1 MQLAAGCGDGPA
13 APSDDPKDH
22 HGKEREEKEKTMQH
36 KRSRLSTKILAFVLI
51 LALVFPASAF
61 ASVADVA
68 KDTRAP
74 GKSLANTYPA
84 YTDIEWQISLAEN
97 AQAMVTVPTNMTEE
111 ELGTALSGDLTLSLD
126 RDSTRGYLNPEKFP
140 YPYQGGALDTWM
152 TQWTKDKQPQNLFRV
167 TEMGISVDEAGKV
180 SLKLWIDINC
190 YFGNRSGNV
199 DYSAPHSNG
208 GAYLDLCGYYTLN
221 VTAGDEA
228 VGSIHTKIVPYDSFR
243 TVYELY
249 DDIDAL
255 AAMDTDLYV
264 SKESMGQTT
273 TDGYDMPYLI
283 VADSKESVD
292 KWLAYTDLVESD
304 PDLVLTKLANGDFD
318 DLRVPM
324 FASNVHSN
332 ENAAVN
338 GILEF
343 AHLLLENETIN
354 VNTLEGFTD
363 AGKELLAQEMAKQNV
378 AVPEQIKD
386 FASYIGFIRGE
397 NGYKANGSLYSGQ
410 LDLEEYY
417 NVKNNEVNVKE
428 LLGDV
433 FMVIVPEQNIEG
445 YEHMTRTT
453 GQGYDPNRD
462 EANQTLFEDANA
474 MALVNKFNPMV
485 FTEIHGRVEAMLIEP
500 CTPPHEPNYEYDLID
515 KQFIQ
520 LGEAVGMG
528 AIANNPEHNS
538 FEMPYRDYLRVD
550 NDSPSGV
557 AWTEPWDD
565 MTTAYGSQFPV
576 LIGTAGI
583 TWELPVYSDVASELV
598 VPYGLMTQAMYI
610 QANKITMLEN
620 QAKLFSRGVNNTNSN
635 ELVAPWYVDQ
645 YDRPGTQTELM
656 RPVYDGE
663 GQNGNFYPECYIIP
677 MDSANQKNLYDA
689 AAEMKYLTR
698 NDVKVN
704 VASKEF
710 TYDGVTYPA
719 GTMVVSMY
727 QAKRSLANSQLFD
740 GTFINVWQGLYS
752 ESFAQRSNARG
763 YDRVIVAEPA
773 AYKTIMAACPETINY
788 TQALTYLAA
797 FATQF
802 EGVEN
807 ADVIIENVSNDS
819 AAAVNA
825 LLRAG
830 KTVAMITE
838 GSEKGNFI
846 CSYEDF
852 MTVAK
857 DYVLT
862 ATGEYGAGIKAAVI
876 LNPQVYLPGK
886 PADNTSGYVETTLRS
901 GSYNYRFDWL
911 ALTAMGF
918 TMTDDLTKANVIVGS
933 RALSDDALAAVKAG
947 TPYMGY
953 SNDAI
958 TGRSAFMQELG
969 VEISSCDKGTDF
981 LGRVV
986 YPNNTLV
993 NATYINEGDDV
1004 MYEYGTNWF
1013 TKIPEGAT
1021 VLVQNAGKAPLQG
1034 CICLTD
1040 DELTEQFNQ
1049 YNNGVVGF
1057 EYQNGDLD
1065 MALFA
1070 NVLNHKIHQTDEYT
1084 FISNFIFSRS
1094 LTQTAYEG
1102 TAQPENPDPVN
1113 PGKPEEPGKP
1123 DAPKTGD
1130 SSNIIVWVLAASF
1143 SCVMIPAAVTLKRKA
1158 R

>member
-1 MQLAAGCGDGPA
+1 
-13 APSDDPKDH
+13 
-22 HGKEREEKEKTMQH
+22 MQH

-68 KDTRAP
+68 KDTRSP

-84 YTDIEWQISLAEN
+84 YTDIDWQISLAED
-97 AQAMVTVPTNMTEE
+97 ATATVTLPTNLTEN
-111 ELGTALSGDLTLSLD
+111 ELAAAMDAGLSLSLD
-126 RDSTRGYLNPEKFP
+126 RDTQRGYLNPEKFP
-140 YPYQGGALDTWM
+140 NPYQGGPLDSWK
-152 TQWTKDKQPQNLFRV
+152 TQRDTQMFQ
-167 TEMGISVDEAGKV
+167 VDDYGFAFDDDGKV
-180 SLKLWIDINC
+180 SLVLYLNISC
-190 YFGNRSGNV
+190 YFANRSGSV

-208 GAYLDLCGYYTLN
+208 GAYLGLCGYYTLR
-221 VTAGDEA
+221 VTADGKDIA
-228 VGSIHTKIVPYDSFR
+228 SCHAKVVPYDSFR

-249 DDIDAL
+249 DDLEAL
-255 AAMDTDLYV
+255 AATDTDLYV

-304 PDLVLTKLANGDFD
+304 PDLALTKLANGDFD

-324 FASNVHSN
+324 FASNVHSK

-378 AVPEQIKD
+378 AVPEQIKN

-410 LDLEEYY
+410 LDLAAYY
-417 NVKNNEVNVKE
+417 NVQENRVNVKE

-500 CTPPHEPNYEYDLID
+500 CTPPHEPNYEYDLIA

-620 QAKLFSRGVNNTNSN
+620 QAKLFSRGVNNINSN

-807 ADVIIENVSNDS
+807 ADVIIDNVSNDS

-830 KTVAMITE
+830 KTVAIITE

-862 ATGEYGAGIKAAVI
+862 ATGVYGAGIKAAVI

-1094 LTQTAYEG
+1094 LTEMAYEG
-1102 TAQPENPDPVN
+1102 VAQPENPDPVN

>member
-36 KRSRLSTKILAFVLI
+36 KRSRLTTKILAFVLI

-190 YFGNRSGNV
+190 YFGNRSGSV

-273 TDGYDMPYLI
+273 VDGYDMPYLI

-304 PDLVLTKLANGDFD
+304 PDLALTKLANGDFD

-343 AHLLLENETIN
+343 AHLLLENETIS
-354 VNTLEGFTD
+354 VNTLEGFTE
-363 AGKELLAQEMAKQNV
+363 AGQAQLKAEMEKQGA
-378 AVPEQIKD
+378 AVPEQIKN

-453 GQGYDPNRD
+453 SQGYDPNRD

-500 CTPPHEPNYEYDLID
+500 CTPPHEPNYEYDLIA

-538 FEMPYRDYLRVD
+538 FEMPHRDYLRVD

-807 ADVIIENVSNDS
+807 ADVIIDNVSNDS

-862 ATGEYGAGIKAAVI
+862 ATGVYGAGIKAAVI

-953 SNDAI
+953 STGAI
-958 TGRSAFMQELG
+958 SGSAFMQELG

-1013 TKIPEGAT
+1013 TKLPEGAT
-1021 VLVQNAGKAPLQG
+1021 VLVQNAGKTPMQG

-1040 DELTEQFNQ
+1040 DELTAQFNQ

-1057 EYQNGDLD
+1057 EYQNGKLD

-1094 LTQTAYEG
+1094 LTETAYEG
-1102 TAQPENPDPVN
+1102 VAQPENPDPVN

-1130 SSNIIVWVLAASF
+1130 SSNIILWVLAASF

>member
-1 MQLAAGCGDGPA
+1 MTADG
-13 APSDDPKDH
+13 KD
-22 HGKEREEKEKTMQH
+22 
-36 KRSRLSTKILAFVLI
+36 I
-51 LALVFPASAF
+51 ASCH
-61 ASVADVA
+61 A
-68 KDTRAP
+68 K
-74 GKSLANTYPA
+74 
-84 YTDIEWQISLAEN
+84 
-97 AQAMVTVPTNMTEE
+97 V
-111 ELGTALSGDLTLSLD
+111 
-126 RDSTRGYLNPEKFP
+126 
-140 YPYQGGALDTWM
+140 
-152 TQWTKDKQPQNLFRV
+152 
-167 TEMGISVDEAGKV
+167 
-180 SLKLWIDINC
+180 
-190 YFGNRSGNV
+190 
-199 DYSAPHSNG
+199 
-208 GAYLDLCGYYTLN
+208 
-221 VTAGDEA
+221 
-228 VGSIHTKIVPYDSFR
+228 VPYDSFR

-249 DDIDAL
+249 DDLEAL
-255 AAMDTDLYV
+255 AATDTDLYV

-304 PDLVLTKLANGDFD
+304 PDLALTKLANGDFD

-410 LDLEEYY
+410 LDLAAY
-417 NVKNNEVNVKE
+417 NNVQENRVNVKE

-445 YEHMTRTT
+445 YEHMPRTT

-500 CTPPHEPNYEYDLID
+500 CTPPHEPNYEYDLI
-515 KQFIQ
+515 
-520 LGEAVGMG
+520 
-528 AIANNPEHNS
+528 
-538 FEMPYRDYLRVD
+538 
-550 NDSPSGV
+550 
-557 AWTEPWDD
+557 
-565 MTTAYGSQFPV
+565 
-576 LIGTAGI
+576 
-583 TWELPVYSDVASELV
+583 
-598 VPYGLMTQAMYI
+598 
-610 QANKITMLEN
+610 
-620 QAKLFSRGVNNTNSN
+620 AKLFSRGVNNTNSN

-677 MDSANQKNLYDA
+677 MDSTNQKNLYDA

-704 VASKEF
+704 VASKES

-807 ADVIIENVSNDS
+807 ADVIIDNVSNDS

-862 ATGEYGAGIKAAVI
+862 ATGVYGAGIKAAVI

-953 SNDAI
+953 SNGAI
-958 TGRSAFMQELG
+958 SGSAFMQELG

-993 NATYINEGDDV
+993 NATYIN
-1004 MYEYGTNWF
+1004 
-1013 TKIPEGAT
+1013 
-1021 VLVQNAGKAPLQG
+1021 AG
-1034 CICLTD
+1034 
-1040 DELTEQFNQ
+1040 
-1049 YNNGVVGF
+1049 
-1057 EYQNGDLD
+1057 
-1065 MALFA
+1065 
-1070 NVLNHKIHQTDEYT
+1070 
-1084 FISNFIFSRS
+1084 
-1094 LTQTAYEG
+1094 
-1102 TAQPENPDPVN
+1102 
-1113 PGKPEEPGKP
+1113 
-1123 DAPKTGD
+1123 PKTGD
-1130 SSNIIVWVLAASF
+1130 SSNIIVWVLAASL

-1158 R
+1158 RCPGPQPHLSGGSRSPAQPAVTAFLIRQLHKQRPRTKVRGLCRDCQKSKALFISDSSDRCPTGPPSADTCHRAPCCGSSARSPGRCCRWPRWWGSPPGAEPPGCGR

>member
-1 MQLAAGCGDGPA
+1 
-13 APSDDPKDH
+13 
-22 HGKEREEKEKTMQH
+22 MQH

-68 KDTRAP
+68 KDTRSP

-84 YTDIEWQISLAEN
+84 YTDIDWQISLAED
-97 AQAMVTVPTNMTEE
+97 ATATVTLPTNLTEN
-111 ELGTALSGDLTLSLD
+111 ELAAAMDAGLSLSLD
-126 RDSTRGYLNPEKFP
+126 RDTQRGYLNPEKFP
-140 YPYQGGALDTWM
+140 NPYQGGPLDSWK
-152 TQWTKDKQPQNLFRV
+152 TQRDTQMFQ
-167 TEMGISVDEAGKV
+167 VDDYGFAFDDDGKV
-180 SLKLWIDINC
+180 SLVLYLNISC
-190 YFGNRSGNV
+190 YFANRSGSV

-208 GAYLDLCGYYTLN
+208 GAYLDLCGYYTLR
-221 VTAGDEA
+221 VTADGKDIA
-228 VGSIHTKIVPYDSFR
+228 SCHAKVVPYDSFR

-249 DDIDAL
+249 DDLEAL

-264 SKESMGQTT
+264 AKESMGQTT
-273 TDGYDMPYLI
+273 VDGYDMPYLI

-304 PDLVLTKLANGDFD
+304 PDLALTKLANGDFD

-343 AHLLLENETIN
+343 AHLLLENETIS

-378 AVPEQIKD
+378 AVPEQIKN

-500 CTPPHEPNYEYDLID
+500 CTPPHEPNYEYDLIA

-538 FEMPYRDYLRVD
+538 FEMPHRDYLRVD

-807 ADVIIENVSNDS
+807 ADVIIDNVSNDS

-857 DYVLT
+857 DYVIT
-862 ATGEYGAGIKAAVI
+862 ATGVYGANYKAAVI
-876 LNPQVYLPGK
+876 LNPLVFLPGK
-886 PADNTSGYVETTLRS
+886 PANNTSGYVETTLRS

-933 RALSDDALAAVKAG
+933 RVLSDDALAAVKAG

-958 TGRSAFMQELG
+958 TGSSALMQELG
-969 VEISSCDKGTDF
+969 VEISSCDMGTDF

-1013 TKIPEGAT
+1013 TKIPKGAT

-1057 EYQNGDLD
+1057 EYQSGDLD

-1094 LTQTAYEG
+1094 LTTTAYEG
-1102 TAQPENPDPVN
+1102 VAQPENPDPVN

-1130 SSNIIVWVLAASF
+1130 SSNIILWVLAASF

>member
-1 MQLAAGCGDGPA
+1 
-13 APSDDPKDH
+13 
-22 HGKEREEKEKTMQH
+22 MQH

-51 LALVFPASAF
+51 LALVFPASAL

-84 YTDIEWQISLAEN
+84 YTDIDWQISLAED
-97 AQAMVTVPTNMTEE
+97 ATATVTLPTNLTEN
-111 ELGTALSGDLTLSLD
+111 ELAAAMDAGLSLSLD
-126 RDSTRGYLNPEKFP
+126 RDTQRGYLNPEKFP
-140 YPYQGGALDTWM
+140 NPYQGGPLDSWK
-152 TQWTKDKQPQNLFRV
+152 TQRDTQMFQ
-167 TEMGISVDEAGKV
+167 VDDYGFAFDDDGKV
-180 SLKLWIDINC
+180 SLVLYLNISC
-190 YFGNRSGNV
+190 YFANRSGSV

-208 GAYLDLCGYYTLN
+208 GAYLDLCGYYTLR
-221 VTAGDEA
+221 VTADGKDIA
-228 VGSIHTKIVPYDSFR
+228 SCHAKVVPYDSFR

-249 DDIDAL
+249 DDLEAL
-255 AAMDTDLYV
+255 AATDTDLYV

-283 VADSKESVD
+283 IADSKESVD

-378 AVPEQIKD
+378 AVPEQIKN

-410 LDLEEYY
+410 LDLAAYY
-417 NVKNNEVNVKE
+417 NVQENRVNVKE

-453 GQGYDPNRD
+453 GQGYDPTRD

-485 FTEIHGRVEAMLIEP
+485 FIEIHGRVEAMLIEP
-500 CTPPHEPNYEYDLID
+500 CTPPHEPNYEYDLIA

-528 AIANNPEHNS
+528 TIANNPEHNS

-635 ELVAPWYVDQ
+635 ASVAPWYVDQ
-645 YDRPGTQTELM
+645 YDRVGEQADLM

-689 AAEMKYLTR
+689 AVEMKYLTR

-740 GTFINVWQGLYS
+740 GTFINVWRGLYS

-763 YDRVIVAEPA
+763 YDRIIVAEPA
-773 AYKTIMAACPETINY
+773 AYKTIMAACPETISY
-788 TQALTYLAA
+788 DKAVTYLAT
-797 FATQF
+797 FAAQF

-807 ADVIIENVSNDS
+807 ADVIIDNVSNDS

-838 GSEKGNFI
+838 GDEKGNFI

-852 MTVAK
+852 LTIAK

-862 ATGEYGAGIKAAVI
+862 ATGVYGAGIKAAVI

-918 TMTDDLTKANVIVGS
+918 TMTEDLTKANVIVGS

-1021 VLVQNAGKAPLQG
+1021 VLVQNAGKDPLQG

-1094 LTQTAYEG
+1094 LTEMAYEG
-1102 TAQPENPDPVN
+1102 VAQPENPDPVN

-1130 SSNIIVWVLAASF
+1130 SSNIILWVLAASF

>member
-1 MQLAAGCGDGPA
+1 
-13 APSDDPKDH
+13 
-22 HGKEREEKEKTMQH
+22 MQH
-36 KRSRLSTKILAFVLI
+36 KRSRLTTKILAFVLI

-68 KDTRAP
+68 KDTRSP

-84 YTDIEWQISLAEN
+84 YTDIDWQISLAED
-97 AQAMVTVPTNMTEE
+97 ATATVTLPTNLTEN
-111 ELGTALSGDLTLSLD
+111 ELAAAMDAGLSLSLD
-126 RDSTRGYLNPEKFP
+126 RDTQRGYLNPEKFP
-140 YPYQGGALDTWM
+140 NPYQGGPLDSWK
-152 TQWTKDKQPQNLFRV
+152 TQRDTQMFQ
-167 TEMGISVDEAGKV
+167 VDDYGFAFDDDGKV
-180 SLKLWIDINC
+180 SLVLYLNISC
-190 YFGNRSGNV
+190 YFANRSGSV

-208 GAYLDLCGYYTLN
+208 GAYLDLCGYYTLR
-221 VTAGDEA
+221 VTADGKDIA
-228 VGSIHTKIVPYDSFR
+228 SCHAKVVPYDSFR

-249 DDIDAL
+249 DDLEAL

-283 VADSKESVD
+283 IADSKESVD

-343 AHLLLENETIN
+343 AHLLLENETIS
-354 VNTLEGFTD
+354 VNTLEGFTE

-410 LDLEEYY
+410 LDLAAYY
-417 NVKNNEVNVKE
+417 NVQENRVNVKE

-500 CTPPHEPNYEYDLID
+500 CTPPHEPNYEYDLIA

-538 FEMPYRDYLRVD
+538 FEMPHRDYLRVD

-807 ADVIIENVSNDS
+807 ADVIIDNVSNDS

-838 GSEKGNFI
+838 GSEKGNFV

-862 ATGEYGAGIKAAVI
+862 ATGVYGAGIKAAVI

-993 NATYINEGDDV
+993 NATYINEADDV

-1040 DELTEQFNQ
+1040 EELTAQFNQ

-1094 LTQTAYEG
+1094 LTETAYEG
-1102 TAQPENPDPVN
+1102 VAQPENPNPVN

-1130 SSNIIVWVLAASF
+1130 SSNIILWVLAASF

>member
-36 KRSRLSTKILAFVLI
+36 KRSRLTTKILAFVLI

-343 AHLLLENETIN
+343 AHLLLENETIS
-354 VNTLEGFTD
+354 VNTLEGFTE
-363 AGKELLAQEMAKQNV
+363 AGQAQLKAEMEKQGA
-378 AVPEQIKD
+378 AVPEQIKN

-453 GQGYDPNRD
+453 SQGYDPNRD

-500 CTPPHEPNYEYDLID
+500 CTPPHEPNYEYDLIA

-538 FEMPYRDYLRVD
+538 FEMPHRDYLRVD

-704 VASKEF
+704 VAGKEF

-807 ADVIIENVSNDS
+807 ADVIIDNVSNDS

-838 GSEKGNFI
+838 GSEKGNFV

-862 ATGEYGAGIKAAVI
+862 ATGVYGAGIKAAVI

-918 TMTDDLTKANVIVGS
+918 TMTEDLTKANVIVGS

-953 SNDAI
+953 STGAI
-958 TGRSAFMQELG
+958 SGSAFMQELG

-1013 TKIPEGAT
+1013 TKLPEGAT
-1021 VLVQNAGKAPLQG
+1021 VLVQNAGKTPMQG

-1040 DELTEQFNQ
+1040 EELTAQFNQ

-1057 EYQNGDLD
+1057 EYQSGKLD

-1094 LTQTAYEG
+1094 LTTTAYEG
-1102 TAQPENPDPVN
+1102 VAQPENPDPVN

-1130 SSNIIVWVLAASF
+1130 SSNIILWVLAASF

>member
-1 MQLAAGCGDGPA
+1 
-13 APSDDPKDH
+13 
-22 HGKEREEKEKTMQH
+22 MQH
-36 KRSRLSTKILAFVLI
+36 KRSRLTTKILAFVLI

-140 YPYQGGALDTWM
+140 YPYQGGALDSWK
-152 TQWTKDKQPQNLFRV
+152 TQRDTQMFQ
-167 TEMGISVDEAGKV
+167 VDDYGFAFDDDGKV
-180 SLKLWIDINC
+180 SLVLYLNISC
-190 YFGNRSGNV
+190 YFANRSGSV

-208 GAYLDLCGYYTLN
+208 GAYLGLCGYYTLR
-221 VTAGDEA
+221 VTADGKDIA
-228 VGSIHTKIVPYDSFR
+228 SCHAKVVPYDSFR

-249 DDIDAL
+249 DDLEAL
-255 AAMDTDLYV
+255 AATDTDLYV

-304 PDLVLTKLANGDFD
+304 PDLALTKLANGDFD

-378 AVPEQIKD
+378 AVPEQIKN

-410 LDLEEYY
+410 LDLAAYY
-417 NVKNNEVNVKE
+417 NVQENRVNVKE

-500 CTPPHEPNYEYDLID
+500 CTPPHEPNYEYDLIA

-620 QAKLFSRGVNNTNSN
+620 QAKLFSRGVNNINSN

-807 ADVIIENVSNDS
+807 ADVIIDNVSNDS

-838 GSEKGNFI
+838 GSEKGNFV

-933 RALSDDALAAVKAG
+933 RVLSDDALAAVKAG

-958 TGRSAFMQELG
+958 TGSSAFMQELG
-969 VEISSCDKGTDF
+969 VEISSCDMGTDF

-993 NATYINEGDDV
+993 NATYINEADDV
-1004 MYEYGTNWF
+1004 MYEYGTYWF
-1013 TKIPEGAT
+1013 TKLPEGAT
-1021 VLVQNAGKAPLQG
+1021 VLVQNAGKDPLQG

-1094 LTQTAYEG
+1094 LTEMAYEG
-1102 TAQPENPDPVN
+1102 VAQPENPDPVN

>member
-1 MQLAAGCGDGPA
+1 MTADG
-13 APSDDPKDH
+13 KD
-22 HGKEREEKEKTMQH
+22 
-36 KRSRLSTKILAFVLI
+36 I
-51 LALVFPASAF
+51 ASCH
-61 ASVADVA
+61 A
-68 KDTRAP
+68 K
-74 GKSLANTYPA
+74 
-84 YTDIEWQISLAEN
+84 
-97 AQAMVTVPTNMTEE
+97 V
-111 ELGTALSGDLTLSLD
+111 
-126 RDSTRGYLNPEKFP
+126 
-140 YPYQGGALDTWM
+140 
-152 TQWTKDKQPQNLFRV
+152 
-167 TEMGISVDEAGKV
+167 
-180 SLKLWIDINC
+180 
-190 YFGNRSGNV
+190 
-199 DYSAPHSNG
+199 
-208 GAYLDLCGYYTLN
+208 
-221 VTAGDEA
+221 
-228 VGSIHTKIVPYDSFR
+228 VPYDSFR

-249 DDIDAL
+249 DDLEAL
-255 AAMDTDLYV
+255 AATDTDLYV

-304 PDLVLTKLANGDFD
+304 PDLALTKLANGDFD

-410 LDLEEYY
+410 LDLAAYY
-417 NVKNNEVNVKE
+417 NVQENRVNVKE

-500 CTPPHEPNYEYDLID
+500 CTPPHEPNYEYYLI
-515 KQFIQ
+515 
-520 LGEAVGMG
+520 
-528 AIANNPEHNS
+528 
-538 FEMPYRDYLRVD
+538 
-550 NDSPSGV
+550 
-557 AWTEPWDD
+557 
-565 MTTAYGSQFPV
+565 
-576 LIGTAGI
+576 
-583 TWELPVYSDVASELV
+583 
-598 VPYGLMTQAMYI
+598 
-610 QANKITMLEN
+610 
-620 QAKLFSRGVNNTNSN
+620 AKLFSRGVNNTNSN

-677 MDSANQKNLYDA
+677 MDSTNQKNLYDA

-704 VASKEF
+704 VASKES

-807 ADVIIENVSNDS
+807 ADVIIDNVSNDS

-862 ATGEYGAGIKAAVI
+862 ATGVYGAGIKAAVI

-953 SNDAI
+953 SNGAI
-958 TGRSAFMQELG
+958 SGSAFMQELG

-993 NATYINEGDDV
+993 NATYINDG
-1004 MYEYGTNWF
+1004 
-1013 TKIPEGAT
+1013 
-1021 VLVQNAGKAPLQG
+1021 
-1034 CICLTD
+1034 
-1040 DELTEQFNQ
+1040 
-1049 YNNGVVGF
+1049 
-1057 EYQNGDLD
+1057 
-1065 MALFA
+1065 
-1070 NVLNHKIHQTDEYT
+1070 
-1084 FISNFIFSRS
+1084 
-1094 LTQTAYEG
+1094 
-1102 TAQPENPDPVN
+1102 
-1113 PGKPEEPGKP
+1113 
-1123 DAPKTGD
+1123 PKTGD

>member
-1 MQLAAGCGDGPA
+1 
-13 APSDDPKDH
+13 
-22 HGKEREEKEKTMQH
+22 MQH

-68 KDTRAP
+68 KDTRSP

-84 YTDIEWQISLAEN
+84 YTDIDWQISLAED
-97 AQAMVTVPTNMTEE
+97 ATATVTLPTNLTEN
-111 ELGTALSGDLTLSLD
+111 ELAAAMDAGLSLSLD
-126 RDSTRGYLNPEKFP
+126 RDTQRGYLNPEKFP
-140 YPYQGGALDTWM
+140 NPYQGGPLDSWK
-152 TQWTKDKQPQNLFRV
+152 TQRDTQMFQ
-167 TEMGISVDEAGKV
+167 VDDYGFAFDDDGKV
-180 SLKLWIDINC
+180 SLVLYLNISC
-190 YFGNRSGNV
+190 YFANRSGSVN
-199 DYSAPHSNG
+199 YSAPHSNG
-208 GAYLDLCGYYTLN
+208 GAYLGLCGYYTLR
-221 VTAGDEA
+221 VTADGKDIA
-228 VGSIHTKIVPYDSFR
+228 SCHAKVVPYDSFR

-249 DDIDAL
+249 DDLEAL
-255 AAMDTDLYV
+255 AATDTDLYV

-304 PDLVLTKLANGDFD
+304 PDLALTKLANGDFD

-378 AVPEQIKD
+378 AVPEQIKN

-410 LDLEEYY
+410 LDLAAYY
-417 NVKNNEVNVKE
+417 NVQENRVNVKE

-500 CTPPHEPNYEYDLID
+500 CTPPHEPNYEYDLIA

-620 QAKLFSRGVNNTNSN
+620 QAKLFSRGVNNINSN

-807 ADVIIENVSNDS
+807 ADVIIDNVSNDS

-857 DYVLT
+857 DYVIT
-862 ATGEYGAGIKAAVI
+862 ATGVYGANYKAAVI
-876 LNPQVYLPGK
+876 LNPLVFLPGK
-886 PADNTSGYVETTLRS
+886 PANNTSGYVETTLRS

-933 RALSDDALAAVKAG
+933 RVLSDDALAAVKAG

-958 TGRSAFMQELG
+958 TGSSAFMQELG
-969 VEISSCDKGTDF
+969 VEISSCDMGTDL

-1013 TKIPEGAT
+1013 TKIPKGAT

-1057 EYQNGDLD
+1057 EYQSGDLD

-1094 LTQTAYEG
+1094 LTTTAYEG
-1102 TAQPENPDPVN
+1102 VAQPENPDPVN

-1130 SSNIIVWVLAASF
+1130 SSNIILWVLAASF

>member
-1 MQLAAGCGDGPA
+1 
-13 APSDDPKDH
+13 
-22 HGKEREEKEKTMQH
+22 MQH

-68 KDTRAP
+68 KDTRSP

-84 YTDIEWQISLAEN
+84 YTDIDWQISLAED
-97 AQAMVTVPTNMTEE
+97 ATATVTLPTNLTEN
-111 ELGTALSGDLTLSLD
+111 ELAAAMDAGLSLSLD
-126 RDSTRGYLNPEKFP
+126 RDTQRGYLNPEKFP
-140 YPYQGGALDTWM
+140 NPYQGGPLDSWK
-152 TQWTKDKQPQNLFRV
+152 TQRDTQMFQ
-167 TEMGISVDEAGKV
+167 VDDYGFAFDDDGKV
-180 SLKLWIDINC
+180 SLVLYLNISC
-190 YFGNRSGNV
+190 YFANRSGSV

-208 GAYLDLCGYYTLN
+208 GAYLDLCGYYTLR
-221 VTAGDEA
+221 VTADGKDIA
-228 VGSIHTKIVPYDSFR
+228 SCHAKVVPYDSFR

-249 DDIDAL
+249 DDLEAL

-264 SKESMGQTT
+264 AKESMGQTT
-273 TDGYDMPYLI
+273 VDGYDMPYLI

-304 PDLVLTKLANGDFD
+304 PDLALTKLANGDFD

-343 AHLLLENETIN
+343 AHLLLENETIS

-378 AVPEQIKD
+378 AVPEQIKN

-500 CTPPHEPNYEYDLID
+500 CTPPHEPNYEYDLIA

-528 AIANNPEHNS
+528 AIANKPEHNS
-538 FEMPYRDYLRVD
+538 FEMPHRDYLRVD

-807 ADVIIENVSNDS
+807 ADVIIDNVSNDS

-825 LLRAG
+825 LLRAV

-862 ATGEYGAGIKAAVI
+862 ASGVYGAGIKAAVI

-1013 TKIPEGAT
+1013 TKIPEGDT
-1021 VLVQNAGKAPLQG
+1021 VLVQNAGKDPLQG

-1040 DELTEQFNQ
+1040 EELTAQFNQ

-1094 LTQTAYEG
+1094 LTTTAYEG
-1102 TAQPENPDPVN
+1102 VAQPENPDPVN

>member
-1 MQLAAGCGDGPA
+1 
-13 APSDDPKDH
+13 
-22 HGKEREEKEKTMQH
+22 MQH

-84 YTDIEWQISLAEN
+84 YTDIDWQISLAED
-97 AQAMVTVPTNMTEE
+97 ATATVTLPTNLTEN
-111 ELGTALSGDLTLSLD
+111 ELAAAMDAGLSLSLD
-126 RDSTRGYLNPEKFP
+126 RDTQRGYLNPEKFP
-140 YPYQGGALDTWM
+140 NPYQGGPLDSWK
-152 TQWTKDKQPQNLFRV
+152 TQRDTQMFQ
-167 TEMGISVDEAGKV
+167 VDDYGFAFDDDGKV
-180 SLKLWIDINC
+180 SLVLYLNISC
-190 YFGNRSGNV
+190 YFANRSGSV

-208 GAYLDLCGYYTLN
+208 GAYLGLCGYYTLR
-221 VTAGDEA
+221 VTADGKDIA
-228 VGSIHTKIVPYDSFR
+228 SCHAKVVPYDSFR

-249 DDIDAL
+249 DDLEAL

-304 PDLVLTKLANGDFD
+304 PDLALTKLANGDFD

-378 AVPEQIKD
+378 AVPEQIKN

-410 LDLEEYY
+410 LDLAAYY
-417 NVKNNEVNVKE
+417 NVQENRVNVKE

-500 CTPPHEPNYEYDLID
+500 CTPPHEPNYEYDLIA

-807 ADVIIENVSNDS
+807 ADVIIDNVSNDS
-819 AAAVNA
+819 TAAINA

-862 ATGEYGAGIKAAVI
+862 ATGVYGAGIKAAVI

-918 TMTDDLTKANVIVGS
+918 TMTEDLTKANVIVGS

-958 TGRSAFMQELG
+958 TGRFAFMQELG

-1034 CICLTD
+1034 CTCLTD

-1094 LTQTAYEG
+1094 LTTTAYEG
-1102 TAQPENPDPVN
+1102 VAQPENPDPVN

>member
-1 MQLAAGCGDGPA
+1 
-13 APSDDPKDH
+13 
-22 HGKEREEKEKTMQH
+22 MQH

-84 YTDIEWQISLAEN
+84 YTDIDWQISLAED
-97 AQAMVTVPTNMTEE
+97 ATATVTLPTNLTEN
-111 ELGTALSGDLTLSLD
+111 ELAAAMDAGLSLSLD
-126 RDSTRGYLNPEKFP
+126 RDTQRGYLNPEKFP
-140 YPYQGGALDTWM
+140 NPYQGGPLDSWK
-152 TQWTKDKQPQNLFRV
+152 TQRDTQMFQ
-167 TEMGISVDEAGKV
+167 VDDYGFAFDDDGKV
-180 SLKLWIDINC
+180 SLVLYLNISC
-190 YFGNRSGNV
+190 YFANRSGSV

-208 GAYLDLCGYYTLN
+208 GAYLGLCGYYTLR
-221 VTAGDEA
+221 VTADGKDIA
-228 VGSIHTKIVPYDSFR
+228 SCHAKVVPYDSFR

-249 DDIDAL
+249 DDLEAL

-304 PDLVLTKLANGDFD
+304 PDLALTKLANGDFD

-378 AVPEQIKD
+378 AVPEQIKN

-410 LDLEEYY
+410 LDLAAYY
-417 NVKNNEVNVKE
+417 NVQENRVNVKE

-500 CTPPHEPNYEYDLID
+500 CTPPHEPNYEYDLIA

-807 ADVIIENVSNDS
+807 ADVIIDNVSNDS
-819 AAAVNA
+819 TAAINA

-862 ATGEYGAGIKAAVI
+862 ATGVYGAGIKAAVI

-953 SNDAI
+953 STGAI
-958 TGRSAFMQELG
+958 SGSAFMQELG

-1021 VLVQNAGKAPLQG
+1021 VLVQNAGKDPLQG

-1040 DELTEQFNQ
+1040 EELTAQFNQ

-1065 MALFA
+1065 IALFA

-1094 LTQTAYEG
+1094 LTETAYEG
-1102 TAQPENPDPVN
+1102 VAQPENPDPVN

-1123 DAPKTGD
+1123 DVPKTGD
-1130 SSNIIVWVLAASF
+1130 SSNIILWVLAASF

>member
-1 MQLAAGCGDGPA
+1 
-13 APSDDPKDH
+13 
-22 HGKEREEKEKTMQH
+22 MQH

-68 KDTRAP
+68 KDTRSP

-84 YTDIEWQISLAEN
+84 YTDIDWQISLAED
-97 AQAMVTVPTNMTEE
+97 ATATVTLPTNLTEN
-111 ELGTALSGDLTLSLD
+111 ELAAAMDAGLSLSLD
-126 RDSTRGYLNPEKFP
+126 RDTQRGYLNPEKFP
-140 YPYQGGALDTWM
+140 NPYQGGPLDSWK
-152 TQWTKDKQPQNLFRV
+152 TQRDTQMFQ
-167 TEMGISVDEAGKV
+167 VDDYGFAFDDDGKV
-180 SLKLWIDINC
+180 SLVLYLNISC
-190 YFGNRSGNV
+190 YFANRSGSV

-208 GAYLDLCGYYTLN
+208 GAYLDLCGYYTLR
-221 VTAGDEA
+221 VTADGKDIA
-228 VGSIHTKIVPYDSFR
+228 SCHAKVVPYDSFR

-249 DDIDAL
+249 DDLEAL

-264 SKESMGQTT
+264 AKESMGQTT
-273 TDGYDMPYLI
+273 VDGYDMPYLI

-304 PDLVLTKLANGDFD
+304 PDLALTKLANGDFD

-343 AHLLLENETIN
+343 AHLLLENETIS

-378 AVPEQIKD
+378 AVPEQIKN

-500 CTPPHEPNYEYDLID
+500 CTPPHEPNYEYDLIA

-538 FEMPYRDYLRVD
+538 FEMPHRDYLRVD

-635 ELVAPWYVDQ
+635 EPVAPWYVDQ

-807 ADVIIENVSNDS
+807 ADVIIDNVSNDS

-857 DYVLT
+857 DYVIT
-862 ATGEYGAGIKAAVI
+862 ATGVYGANYKAAVI
-876 LNPQVYLPGK
+876 LNPLVFLPGK
-886 PADNTSGYVETTLRS
+886 PANNTSGYVETTLRS

-933 RALSDDALAAVKAG
+933 RVLSDDALAAVKAG

-958 TGRSAFMQELG
+958 TGSSAFMQELG
-969 VEISSCDKGTDF
+969 VEISSCDMGTDF

-1013 TKIPEGAT
+1013 TKIPKGAT

-1057 EYQNGDLD
+1057 EYQSGDLD

-1094 LTQTAYEG
+1094 LTTTAYEG
-1102 TAQPENPDPVN
+1102 VAQPENPDPVN

-1130 SSNIIVWVLAASF
+1130 SSNIILWVLAASF

>member
-1 MQLAAGCGDGPA
+1 
-13 APSDDPKDH
+13 
-22 HGKEREEKEKTMQH
+22 MQH

-84 YTDIEWQISLAEN
+84 YTDIDWQISLAED
-97 AQAMVTVPTNMTEE
+97 ATATVTLPTNLTEN
-111 ELGTALSGDLTLSLD
+111 ELAAAMDAGLSLSLD
-126 RDSTRGYLNPEKFP
+126 RDTQRGYLNPEKFP
-140 YPYQGGALDTWM
+140 NPYQGGPLDSWK
-152 TQWTKDKQPQNLFRV
+152 TQRDTQMFQ
-167 TEMGISVDEAGKV
+167 VDDYGFAFDDDGKV
-180 SLKLWIDINC
+180 SLVLYLNISC
-190 YFGNRSGNV
+190 YFANRSGSVN
-199 DYSAPHSNG
+199 YSAPHSNG
-208 GAYLDLCGYYTLN
+208 GAYLGLCGYYTLR
-221 VTAGDEA
+221 VTADGKDIVSCHA
-228 VGSIHTKIVPYDSFR
+228 KVVPYDSFR

-249 DDIDAL
+249 DDLEAL
-255 AAMDTDLYV
+255 AATDTDLYV

-304 PDLVLTKLANGDFD
+304 PDLALTKLANGDFD

-500 CTPPHEPNYEYDLID
+500 CTPPHEPNYEYDLIA

-807 ADVIIENVSNDS
+807 ADVIIDNVSNDS

-830 KTVAMITE
+830 KTVAIITE

-862 ATGEYGAGIKAAVI
+862 ATGVYGAGIKAAVI

-918 TMTDDLTKANVIVGS
+918 TIKANVIVGS
-933 RALSDDALAAVKAG
+933 RALSDDALAAVKVG

-953 SNDAI
+953 STGAI
-958 TGRSAFMQELG
+958 SGSAFMQELG

-1094 LTQTAYEG
+1094 LTETAYEG
-1102 TAQPENPDPVN
+1102 VAQPENPDPVN

>member
-1 MQLAAGCGDGPA
+1 
-13 APSDDPKDH
+13 
-22 HGKEREEKEKTMQH
+22 MQH

-68 KDTRAP
+68 KDTRSP

-84 YTDIEWQISLAEN
+84 YTDIDWQISLAED
-97 AQAMVTVPTNMTEE
+97 ATATVTLPTNLTEN
-111 ELGTALSGDLTLSLD
+111 ELAAAMDAGLSLSLD
-126 RDSTRGYLNPEKFP
+126 RDTQRGYLNPEKFP
-140 YPYQGGALDTWM
+140 NPYQGGPLDSWK
-152 TQWTKDKQPQNLFRV
+152 TQRDTQMFQ
-167 TEMGISVDEAGKV
+167 VDDYGFAFDDDGKV
-180 SLKLWIDINC
+180 SLVLYLNISC
-190 YFGNRSGNV
+190 YFANRSGSV

-208 GAYLDLCGYYTLN
+208 GAYLDLCGYYTLR
-221 VTAGDEA
+221 VTADGKDIA
-228 VGSIHTKIVPYDSFR
+228 SCHAKVVPYDSFR

-249 DDIDAL
+249 DDLEAL

-264 SKESMGQTT
+264 AKESMGQTT
-273 TDGYDMPYLI
+273 VDGYDMPYLI

-304 PDLVLTKLANGDFD
+304 PDLALTKLANGDFD

-343 AHLLLENETIN
+343 AHLLLENETIS

-378 AVPEQIKD
+378 AVPEQIKN

-453 GQGYDPNRD
+453 GQDYDPNRD

-500 CTPPHEPNYEYDLID
+500 CTPPHEPNYEYDLIA

-538 FEMPYRDYLRVD
+538 FEMPHRDYLRVD

-807 ADVIIENVSNDS
+807 ADVIIDNVSNDS

-857 DYVLT
+857 DYVIT
-862 ATGEYGAGIKAAVI
+862 ATGVYGANYKAAVI
-876 LNPQVYLPGK
+876 LNPLVFLPGK
-886 PADNTSGYVETTLRS
+886 PANNTSGYVETTLRS

-933 RALSDDALAAVKAG
+933 RVLSDDALAAVKAG

-958 TGRSAFMQELG
+958 TGSSAFMQELG
-969 VEISSCDKGTDF
+969 VEISSCDMGTDF

-1013 TKIPEGAT
+1013 TKIPKGAT

-1057 EYQNGDLD
+1057 EYQSGDLD

-1094 LTQTAYEG
+1094 LTTTAYEG
-1102 TAQPENPDPVN
+1102 VAQPENPDPVN

-1130 SSNIIVWVLAASF
+1130 SSNIILWVLAASF

>member
-1 MQLAAGCGDGPA
+1 
-13 APSDDPKDH
+13 
-22 HGKEREEKEKTMQH
+22 
-36 KRSRLSTKILAFVLI
+36 
-51 LALVFPASAF
+51 
-61 ASVADVA
+61 
-68 KDTRAP
+68 
-74 GKSLANTYPA
+74 
-84 YTDIEWQISLAEN
+84 
-97 AQAMVTVPTNMTEE
+97 
-111 ELGTALSGDLTLSLD
+111 
-126 RDSTRGYLNPEKFP
+126 
-140 YPYQGGALDTWM
+140 
-152 TQWTKDKQPQNLFRV
+152 
-167 TEMGISVDEAGKV
+167 
-180 SLKLWIDINC
+180 
-190 YFGNRSGNV
+190 
-199 DYSAPHSNG
+199 
-208 GAYLDLCGYYTLN
+208 
-221 VTAGDEA
+221 
-228 VGSIHTKIVPYDSFR
+228 
-243 TVYELY
+243 
-249 DDIDAL
+249 
-255 AAMDTDLYV
+255 
-264 SKESMGQTT
+264 
-273 TDGYDMPYLI
+273 
-283 VADSKESVD
+283 
-292 KWLAYTDLVESD
+292 
-304 PDLVLTKLANGDFD
+304 
-318 DLRVPM
+318 
-324 FASNVHSN
+324 
-332 ENAAVN
+332 
-338 GILEF
+338 
-343 AHLLLENETIN
+343 
-354 VNTLEGFTD
+354 
-363 AGKELLAQEMAKQNV
+363 
-378 AVPEQIKD
+378 
-386 FASYIGFIRGE
+386 
-397 NGYKANGSLYSGQ
+397 
-410 LDLEEYY
+410 
-417 NVKNNEVNVKE
+417 
-428 LLGDV
+428 
-433 FMVIVPEQNIEG
+433 
-445 YEHMTRTT
+445 
-453 GQGYDPNRD
+453 
-462 EANQTLFEDANA
+462 
-474 MALVNKFNPMV
+474 
-485 FTEIHGRVEAMLIEP
+485 
-500 CTPPHEPNYEYDLID
+500 
-515 KQFIQ
+515 
-520 LGEAVGMG
+520 
-528 AIANNPEHNS
+528 
-538 FEMPYRDYLRVD
+538 
-550 NDSPSGV
+550 
-557 AWTEPWDD
+557 
-565 MTTAYGSQFPV
+565 
-576 LIGTAGI
+576 
-583 TWELPVYSDVASELV
+583 
-598 VPYGLMTQAMYI
+598 MYI

-807 ADVIIENVSNDS
+807 ADVIIDNVSNDS

-838 GSEKGNFI
+838 GSEKGNFV

-862 ATGEYGAGIKAAVI
+862 ATGVYGAGIKAAVI

-953 SNDAI
+953 STGAI
-958 TGRSAFMQELG
+958 SGSAFMQELG

-1021 VLVQNAGKAPLQG
+1021 VLVQNAGKDPLQG

-1040 DELTEQFNQ
+1040 EELTAQFNQ

-1065 MALFA
+1065 IALFA

-1094 LTQTAYEG
+1094 LTETAYEG
-1102 TAQPENPDPVN
+1102 VAQPENPDPVN

-1123 DAPKTGD
+1123 DVPKTGD
-1130 SSNIIVWVLAASF
+1130 SSNIILWVLAASF

>member
-1 MQLAAGCGDGPA
+1 MTADG
-13 APSDDPKDH
+13 KD
-22 HGKEREEKEKTMQH
+22 
-36 KRSRLSTKILAFVLI
+36 I
-51 LALVFPASAF
+51 ASCH
-61 ASVADVA
+61 A
-68 KDTRAP
+68 K
-74 GKSLANTYPA
+74 
-84 YTDIEWQISLAEN
+84 
-97 AQAMVTVPTNMTEE
+97 V
-111 ELGTALSGDLTLSLD
+111 
-126 RDSTRGYLNPEKFP
+126 
-140 YPYQGGALDTWM
+140 
-152 TQWTKDKQPQNLFRV
+152 
-167 TEMGISVDEAGKV
+167 
-180 SLKLWIDINC
+180 
-190 YFGNRSGNV
+190 
-199 DYSAPHSNG
+199 
-208 GAYLDLCGYYTLN
+208 
-221 VTAGDEA
+221 
-228 VGSIHTKIVPYDSFR
+228 VPYDSFR

-249 DDIDAL
+249 DDLEAL
-255 AAMDTDLYV
+255 AATDTDLYV

-304 PDLVLTKLANGDFD
+304 PDLALTKLANGDFD

-410 LDLEEYY
+410 LDLAAYY
-417 NVKNNEVNVKE
+417 NVQENRVNVKE

-462 EANQTLFEDANA
+462 EANQTLFEGANA

-500 CTPPHEPNYEYDLID
+500 CTPPHEPNYEYDLI
-515 KQFIQ
+515 
-520 LGEAVGMG
+520 
-528 AIANNPEHNS
+528 
-538 FEMPYRDYLRVD
+538 
-550 NDSPSGV
+550 
-557 AWTEPWDD
+557 
-565 MTTAYGSQFPV
+565 
-576 LIGTAGI
+576 
-583 TWELPVYSDVASELV
+583 
-598 VPYGLMTQAMYI
+598 
-610 QANKITMLEN
+610 
-620 QAKLFSRGVNNTNSN
+620 AKLFSRGVNNTNSN

-677 MDSANQKNLYDA
+677 MDSTNQKNLYDA

-807 ADVIIENVSNDS
+807 ADVIIDNVSNDS

-862 ATGEYGAGIKAAVI
+862 ATGVYGAGIKAAVI

-953 SNDAI
+953 STGAI
-958 TGRSAFMQELG
+958 SGSAFMQELG

-1021 VLVQNAGKAPLQG
+1021 VLVQNAGKDPLQG

-1040 DELTEQFNQ
+1040 EELTAQFNQ

-1065 MALFA
+1065 IALFA

-1094 LTQTAYEG
+1094 LTETAYEG
-1102 TAQPENPDPVN
+1102 VAQPENPDPVN

-1123 DAPKTGD
+1123 DVPKTGD
-1130 SSNIIVWVLAASF
+1130 SSNIILWVLAASF

>member
-1 MQLAAGCGDGPA
+1 MTADG
-13 APSDDPKDH
+13 KD
-22 HGKEREEKEKTMQH
+22 
-36 KRSRLSTKILAFVLI
+36 I
-51 LALVFPASAF
+51 ASCH
-61 ASVADVA
+61 A
-68 KDTRAP
+68 K
-74 GKSLANTYPA
+74 
-84 YTDIEWQISLAEN
+84 
-97 AQAMVTVPTNMTEE
+97 V
-111 ELGTALSGDLTLSLD
+111 
-126 RDSTRGYLNPEKFP
+126 
-140 YPYQGGALDTWM
+140 
-152 TQWTKDKQPQNLFRV
+152 
-167 TEMGISVDEAGKV
+167 
-180 SLKLWIDINC
+180 
-190 YFGNRSGNV
+190 
-199 DYSAPHSNG
+199 
-208 GAYLDLCGYYTLN
+208 
-221 VTAGDEA
+221 
-228 VGSIHTKIVPYDSFR
+228 VPYDSFR

-249 DDIDAL
+249 DDLEAL
-255 AAMDTDLYV
+255 AATDTDLYV

-304 PDLVLTKLANGDFD
+304 PDLALTKLANGDFD

-410 LDLEEYY
+410 LDLAAYY
-417 NVKNNEVNVKE
+417 NVQENRVNVKE

-500 CTPPHEPNYEYDLID
+500 CTPPHEPNYEYDLI
-515 KQFIQ
+515 
-520 LGEAVGMG
+520 
-528 AIANNPEHNS
+528 
-538 FEMPYRDYLRVD
+538 
-550 NDSPSGV
+550 
-557 AWTEPWDD
+557 
-565 MTTAYGSQFPV
+565 
-576 LIGTAGI
+576 
-583 TWELPVYSDVASELV
+583 
-598 VPYGLMTQAMYI
+598 
-610 QANKITMLEN
+610 
-620 QAKLFSRGVNNTNSN
+620 AKLFSRGVNNTNSN

-677 MDSANQKNLYDA
+677 MDSTNQKNLYDA

-704 VASKEF
+704 VASKES

-807 ADVIIENVSNDS
+807 ADVIIDNVSNDS

-862 ATGEYGAGIKAAVI
+862 ATGVYGAGIKAAVI

-953 SNDAI
+953 SNGAI
-958 TGRSAFMQELG
+958 SGSAFMQELG

-993 NATYINEGDDV
+993 NATYINESDDV

-1040 DELTEQFNQ
+1040 DELTAQFNQ

-1057 EYQNGDLD
+1057 EYQSGKLD

-1094 LTQTAYEG
+1094 LTETAYEG
-1102 TAQPENPDPVN
+1102 VAQPENPDPVN

-1130 SSNIIVWVLAASF
+1130 TSSIIVWVLAASF

>member
-1 MQLAAGCGDGPA
+1 
-13 APSDDPKDH
+13 
-22 HGKEREEKEKTMQH
+22 MQH

-68 KDTRAP
+68 KDTRSP

-84 YTDIEWQISLAEN
+84 YTDIDWQISLAED
-97 AQAMVTVPTNMTEE
+97 ATATVTLPTNLTEN
-111 ELGTALSGDLTLSLD
+111 ELAAAMDAGLSLSLD
-126 RDSTRGYLNPEKFP
+126 RDTQRGYLNPEKFP
-140 YPYQGGALDTWM
+140 NPYQGGPLDSWK
-152 TQWTKDKQPQNLFRV
+152 TQRDTQMFQ
-167 TEMGISVDEAGKV
+167 VDDYGFAFDDDGKV
-180 SLKLWIDINC
+180 SLVLYLNISC
-190 YFGNRSGNV
+190 YFANRSGSV

-208 GAYLDLCGYYTLN
+208 GAYLDLCGYYTLR
-221 VTAGDEA
+221 VTADGKDIA
-228 VGSIHTKIVPYDSFR
+228 SCHAKVVPYDSFR

-249 DDIDAL
+249 DDLEAL

-304 PDLVLTKLANGDFD
+304 PDLALTKLANGDFD

-378 AVPEQIKD
+378 AVPEQIKN

-410 LDLEEYY
+410 LDLAAYY
-417 NVKNNEVNVKE
+417 NVQENRVNVKE

-500 CTPPHEPNYEYDLID
+500 CTPPHEPNYEYDLIA

-807 ADVIIENVSNDS
+807 ADVIIDNVSNDS
-819 AAAVNA
+819 TAAINA

-862 ATGEYGAGIKAAVI
+862 ATGVYGAGIKAAVI

-918 TMTDDLTKANVIVGS
+918 TMTEDLTKANVIVGS

-958 TGRSAFMQELG
+958 TGRFAFMQELG

-1034 CICLTD
+1034 CTCLTD

-1094 LTQTAYEG
+1094 LTTTAYEG
-1102 TAQPENPDPVN
+1102 VAQPENPDPVN

>member
-1 MQLAAGCGDGPA
+1 
-13 APSDDPKDH
+13 
-22 HGKEREEKEKTMQH
+22 MQH

-68 KDTRAP
+68 KDTRSP

-84 YTDIEWQISLAEN
+84 YTDIDWQISLAED
-97 AQAMVTVPTNMTEE
+97 ATATVTLPTNLTEN
-111 ELGTALSGDLTLSLD
+111 ELAAAMDAGLSLSLD
-126 RDSTRGYLNPEKFP
+126 RDTQRGYLNPEKFP
-140 YPYQGGALDTWM
+140 NPYQGGPLDSWK
-152 TQWTKDKQPQNLFRV
+152 TQRDTQMFQ
-167 TEMGISVDEAGKV
+167 VDDYGFAFDDDGKV
-180 SLKLWIDINC
+180 SLVLYLNISC
-190 YFGNRSGNV
+190 YFANRSGSV

-208 GAYLDLCGYYTLN
+208 GAYLDLCGYYTLR
-221 VTAGDEA
+221 VTADGKDIA
-228 VGSIHTKIVPYDSFR
+228 SCHAKVVPYDSFR

-249 DDIDAL
+249 DDLEAL

-264 SKESMGQTT
+264 AKESMGQTT
-273 TDGYDMPYLI
+273 VDGYDMPYLI
-283 VADSKESVD
+283 VADSKEFVD

-304 PDLVLTKLANGDFD
+304 PDLALTKLANGDFD

-343 AHLLLENETIN
+343 AHLLLENETIS

-378 AVPEQIKD
+378 AVPEQIKN

-500 CTPPHEPNYEYDLID
+500 CTPPHEPNYEYDLIA

-538 FEMPYRDYLRVD
+538 FEMPHRDYLRVD

-788 TQALTYLAA
+788 TQVLTYLAA

-807 ADVIIENVSNDS
+807 ADVIIDNVSNDS

-857 DYVLT
+857 DYVIT
-862 ATGEYGAGIKAAVI
+862 ATGVYGANYKAAVI
-876 LNPQVYLPGK
+876 LNPLVFLPGK
-886 PADNTSGYVETTLRS
+886 PANNTSGYVETTLRS

-933 RALSDDALAAVKAG
+933 RVLSDDALAAVKAG

-958 TGRSAFMQELG
+958 TGSSAFMQELG
-969 VEISSCDKGTDF
+969 VEISSCDMGTDF

-1013 TKIPEGAT
+1013 TKIPKGAT

-1057 EYQNGDLD
+1057 EYQSGDLD

-1094 LTQTAYEG
+1094 LTTTAYEG
-1102 TAQPENPDPVN
+1102 VAQPENPDPVN

-1130 SSNIIVWVLAASF
+1130 SSNIILWVLAASF

>member
-500 CTPPHEPNYEYDLID
+500 CTPPHEPNYEYDLIA

>member
-1 MQLAAGCGDGPA
+1 
-13 APSDDPKDH
+13 
-22 HGKEREEKEKTMQH
+22 MQH

-68 KDTRAP
+68 KDTRSP

-84 YTDIEWQISLAEN
+84 YTDIDWQISLAED
-97 AQAMVTVPTNMTEE
+97 ATATVTLPTNLTEN
-111 ELGTALSGDLTLSLD
+111 ELAAAMDAGLSLSLD
-126 RDSTRGYLNPEKFP
+126 RDTQRGYLNPEKFP
-140 YPYQGGALDTWM
+140 NPYQGGPLDSWK
-152 TQWTKDKQPQNLFRV
+152 TQRDTQMFQ
-167 TEMGISVDEAGKV
+167 VDDYGFAFDDDGKV
-180 SLKLWIDINC
+180 SLVLYLNISC
-190 YFGNRSGNV
+190 YFANRSGSV

-208 GAYLDLCGYYTLN
+208 GAYLNLCGYYTLR
-221 VTAGDEA
+221 VTADGKDIA
-228 VGSIHTKIVPYDSFR
+228 SCHAKVVPYDSFR

-249 DDIDAL
+249 DDLEAL

-273 TDGYDMPYLI
+273 VDGYDMPYLI

-304 PDLVLTKLANGDFD
+304 PDLALTKLANGDFD

-378 AVPEQIKD
+378 AVPEQIKN

-410 LDLEEYY
+410 LDLAAYY
-417 NVKNNEVNVKE
+417 NVQENRVNVKE

-462 EANQTLFEDANA
+462 EANQTLLEDANA

-500 CTPPHEPNYEYDLID
+500 CTPPHEPNYEYDLIA

-538 FEMPYRDYLRVD
+538 FEMPHRDYLRVD

-993 NATYINEGDDV
+993 NATYINEGDNV

>member
-1 MQLAAGCGDGPA
+1 
-13 APSDDPKDH
+13 
-22 HGKEREEKEKTMQH
+22 MQH

-51 LALVFPASAF
+51 LALVFPASAL

-84 YTDIEWQISLAEN
+84 YTDIDWQISLAED
-97 AQAMVTVPTNMTEE
+97 ATATVTLPTNLTEN
-111 ELGTALSGDLTLSLD
+111 ELAAAMDAGLSLSLD
-126 RDSTRGYLNPEKFP
+126 RDTQRGYLNPEKFP
-140 YPYQGGALDTWM
+140 NPYQGGPLDSWK
-152 TQWTKDKQPQNLFRV
+152 TQRDTQMFQ
-167 TEMGISVDEAGKV
+167 VDDYGFAFDDDGKV
-180 SLKLWIDINC
+180 SLVLYLNISC
-190 YFGNRSGNV
+190 YFANRSGSV

-208 GAYLDLCGYYTLN
+208 GAYLDLCGYYTLR
-221 VTAGDEA
+221 VTADGKDIA
-228 VGSIHTKIVPYDSFR
+228 SCHAKVVPYDSFR

-249 DDIDAL
+249 DDLEAL
-255 AAMDTDLYV
+255 AATDTDLYV

-283 VADSKESVD
+283 IADSKESVD

-378 AVPEQIKD
+378 AVPEQIKN

-410 LDLEEYY
+410 LDLAAYY
-417 NVKNNEVNVKE
+417 NVQENRVNVKE

-485 FTEIHGRVEAMLIEP
+485 FIEIHGRVEAMLIEP
-500 CTPPHEPNYEYDLID
+500 CTPPHEPNYEYDLIA

-528 AIANNPEHNS
+528 TIANNPEHNS

-635 ELVAPWYVDQ
+635 ASVAPWYVDQ
-645 YDRPGTQTELM
+645 YDRVGEQADLM

-689 AAEMKYLTR
+689 AVEMKYLTR

-740 GTFINVWQGLYS
+740 GTFINVWRGLYS

-763 YDRVIVAEPA
+763 YDRIIVAEPA
-773 AYKTIMAACPETINY
+773 AYKTIMAACPETISY
-788 TQALTYLAA
+788 DKAVTYLAT
-797 FATQF
+797 FAAQF

-807 ADVIIENVSNDS
+807 ADVIIDNVSNDS

-825 LLRAG
+825 LLLAG

-838 GSEKGNFI
+838 GDEKGNFI

-852 MTVAK
+852 LTIAK

-862 ATGEYGAGIKAAVI
+862 ATGVYGAGIKAAVI

-918 TMTDDLTKANVIVGS
+918 TMTEDLTKANVIVGS

-1021 VLVQNAGKAPLQG
+1021 VLVQNAGKDPLQG

-1094 LTQTAYEG
+1094 LTEMAYEG
-1102 TAQPENPDPVN
+1102 VAQPENPDPVN

-1130 SSNIIVWVLAASF
+1130 SSNIILWVLAASF

>member
-1 MQLAAGCGDGPA
+1 MTADG
-13 APSDDPKDH
+13 KD
-22 HGKEREEKEKTMQH
+22 
-36 KRSRLSTKILAFVLI
+36 I
-51 LALVFPASAF
+51 ASCH
-61 ASVADVA
+61 A
-68 KDTRAP
+68 K
-74 GKSLANTYPA
+74 
-84 YTDIEWQISLAEN
+84 
-97 AQAMVTVPTNMTEE
+97 V
-111 ELGTALSGDLTLSLD
+111 
-126 RDSTRGYLNPEKFP
+126 
-140 YPYQGGALDTWM
+140 
-152 TQWTKDKQPQNLFRV
+152 
-167 TEMGISVDEAGKV
+167 
-180 SLKLWIDINC
+180 
-190 YFGNRSGNV
+190 
-199 DYSAPHSNG
+199 
-208 GAYLDLCGYYTLN
+208 
-221 VTAGDEA
+221 
-228 VGSIHTKIVPYDSFR
+228 VPYDSFR

-249 DDIDAL
+249 DDLEAL
-255 AAMDTDLYV
+255 AATDTDLYV

-283 VADSKESVD
+283 IADSKESVD

-304 PDLVLTKLANGDFD
+304 PDLALTKLANGDFD

-410 LDLEEYY
+410 LDLAAYY
-417 NVKNNEVNVKE
+417 NVQENRVNVKE

-500 CTPPHEPNYEYDLID
+500 CTPPHEPNYEYDLI
-515 KQFIQ
+515 
-520 LGEAVGMG
+520 
-528 AIANNPEHNS
+528 
-538 FEMPYRDYLRVD
+538 
-550 NDSPSGV
+550 
-557 AWTEPWDD
+557 
-565 MTTAYGSQFPV
+565 
-576 LIGTAGI
+576 
-583 TWELPVYSDVASELV
+583 
-598 VPYGLMTQAMYI
+598 
-610 QANKITMLEN
+610 
-620 QAKLFSRGVNNTNSN
+620 AKLFSRGVNNTNSN

-677 MDSANQKNLYDA
+677 MDSTNQKNLYDA

-704 VASKEF
+704 VASKKF

-807 ADVIIENVSNDS
+807 ADVIIDNVSNDS

-862 ATGEYGAGIKAAVI
+862 ATGVYGAGIKAAVI

-953 SNDAI
+953 SNGAI
-958 TGRSAFMQELG
+958 SGSAFMQELG

-993 NATYINEGDDV
+993 NATYINDG
-1004 MYEYGTNWF
+1004 
-1013 TKIPEGAT
+1013 
-1021 VLVQNAGKAPLQG
+1021 
-1034 CICLTD
+1034 
-1040 DELTEQFNQ
+1040 
-1049 YNNGVVGF
+1049 
-1057 EYQNGDLD
+1057 
-1065 MALFA
+1065 
-1070 NVLNHKIHQTDEYT
+1070 
-1084 FISNFIFSRS
+1084 
-1094 LTQTAYEG
+1094 
-1102 TAQPENPDPVN
+1102 
-1113 PGKPEEPGKP
+1113 
-1123 DAPKTGD
+1123 PKTGD

>member
-1 MQLAAGCGDGPA
+1 MQ
-13 APSDDPKDH
+13 
-22 HGKEREEKEKTMQH
+22 R

-74 GKSLANTYPA
+74 EKSLANTYPA
-84 YTDIEWQISLAEN
+84 YTDIDWQISLAED
-97 AQAMVTVPTNMTEE
+97 ATATVTLPTNLTEN
-111 ELGTALSGDLTLSLD
+111 ELAAAMDVGLSLSLD
-126 RDSTRGYLNPEKFP
+126 RDTQRGYLNPEKFP
-140 YPYQGGALDTWM
+140 NPYQGGPLDSWK
-152 TQWTKDKQPQNLFRV
+152 TQRDTQMFQ
-167 TEMGISVDEAGKV
+167 VDDYGFAFDDDGKV
-180 SLKLWIDINC
+180 SLVLYLNISC
-190 YFGNRSGNV
+190 YFANRSGSV

-208 GAYLDLCGYYTLN
+208 GAYLDLCGYYTLR
-221 VTAGDEA
+221 VTADGKDIA
-228 VGSIHTKIVPYDSFR
+228 SCHAKVVPYDSFR

-249 DDIDAL
+249 DDLEAL

-304 PDLVLTKLANGDFD
+304 PDLALTKLANGDFD

-378 AVPEQIKD
+378 AVPEQIKN

-410 LDLEEYY
+410 LDLAAYY
-417 NVKNNEVNVKE
+417 NVQENRVNVKE

-500 CTPPHEPNYEYDLID
+500 CTPPHEPNYEYDLIA

-727 QAKRSLANSQLFD
+727 QAKRSLANSRLFD

-807 ADVIIENVSNDS
+807 ADVIIDNVSNDS
-819 AAAVNA
+819 AAAVNV

-862 ATGEYGAGIKAAVI
+862 ATGVYGAGIKAAVI

-918 TMTDDLTKANVIVGS
+918 TMTEDLTKANVIVGS

-958 TGRSAFMQELG
+958 TGRFAFMQELG

-1013 TKIPEGAT
+1013 TKLLEGAT
-1021 VLVQNAGKAPLQG
+1021 VLVQNAGKTPMQG

-1040 DELTEQFNQ
+1040 EELTAQFNQ

-1065 MALFA
+1065 IALFA

-1102 TAQPENPDPVN
+1102 TAQPTTPEQPE
-1113 PGKPEEPGKP
+1113 KPEEPEKPGQP

-1130 SSNIIVWVLAASF
+1130 PSNIILWVLAASF

>member
-1 MQLAAGCGDGPA
+1 MTADG
-13 APSDDPKDH
+13 KD
-22 HGKEREEKEKTMQH
+22 
-36 KRSRLSTKILAFVLI
+36 I
-51 LALVFPASAF
+51 ASCH
-61 ASVADVA
+61 A
-68 KDTRAP
+68 K
-74 GKSLANTYPA
+74 
-84 YTDIEWQISLAEN
+84 
-97 AQAMVTVPTNMTEE
+97 V
-111 ELGTALSGDLTLSLD
+111 
-126 RDSTRGYLNPEKFP
+126 
-140 YPYQGGALDTWM
+140 
-152 TQWTKDKQPQNLFRV
+152 
-167 TEMGISVDEAGKV
+167 
-180 SLKLWIDINC
+180 
-190 YFGNRSGNV
+190 
-199 DYSAPHSNG
+199 
-208 GAYLDLCGYYTLN
+208 
-221 VTAGDEA
+221 
-228 VGSIHTKIVPYDSFR
+228 VPYDSFR

-249 DDIDAL
+249 DDLEAL
-255 AAMDTDLYV
+255 AATDTDLYV

-292 KWLAYTDLVESD
+292 KWLAYTDLEESD
-304 PDLVLTKLANGDFD
+304 TDLALTKLANGDFD

-410 LDLEEYY
+410 LDLAAYY
-417 NVKNNEVNVKE
+417 NVQENRVNVKE

-453 GQGYDPNRD
+453 SQGYDPNRD

-500 CTPPHEPNYEYDLID
+500 CTPPHEPNYEYDLIA

-538 FEMPYRDYLRVD
+538 FEMPHRDYLRVD

-704 VASKEF
+704 VAGKEF

-807 ADVIIENVSNDS
+807 ADVIIDNVSNDS

-838 GSEKGNFI
+838 GSEKGNFV

-862 ATGEYGAGIKAAVI
+862 ATGVYGAGIKAAVI

-918 TMTDDLTKANVIVGS
+918 TMTEDLTKANVIVGS

-953 SNDAI
+953 STGAI
-958 TGRSAFMQELG
+958 SGSAFMQELG

-1013 TKIPEGAT
+1013 TKLPEGAT
-1021 VLVQNAGKAPLQG
+1021 VLVQNAGKTPMQG

-1040 DELTEQFNQ
+1040 EELTAQFNQ

-1057 EYQNGDLD
+1057 EYQSGKLD

-1094 LTQTAYEG
+1094 LTTTAYEG
-1102 TAQPENPDPVN
+1102 VAQPENPDPVN

-1130 SSNIIVWVLAASF
+1130 SSNIILWVLAASF

>member
-1 MQLAAGCGDGPA
+1 M
-13 APSDDPKDH
+13 
-22 HGKEREEKEKTMQH
+22 
-36 KRSRLSTKILAFVLI
+36 
-51 LALVFPASAF
+51 
-61 ASVADVA
+61 
-68 KDTRAP
+68 
-74 GKSLANTYPA
+74 
-84 YTDIEWQISLAEN
+84 
-97 AQAMVTVPTNMTEE
+97 
-111 ELGTALSGDLTLSLD
+111 
-126 RDSTRGYLNPEKFP
+126 
-140 YPYQGGALDTWM
+140 
-152 TQWTKDKQPQNLFRV
+152 
-167 TEMGISVDEAGKV
+167 
-180 SLKLWIDINC
+180 
-190 YFGNRSGNV
+190 

-208 GAYLDLCGYYTLN
+208 GAYLGLCGYYTLR
-221 VTAGDEA
+221 VTADGKDIA
-228 VGSIHTKIVPYDSFR
+228 SCHAKVVPYDSFR

-249 DDIDAL
+249 DDLEAL
-255 AAMDTDLYV
+255 AATDTDLYV

-304 PDLVLTKLANGDFD
+304 PDLALTKLANGDFD

-410 LDLEEYY
+410 LDLAAYY
-417 NVKNNEVNVKE
+417 NVQENRVNVKE

-500 CTPPHEPNYEYDLID
+500 CTPPHEPNYEYDLI
-515 KQFIQ
+515 
-520 LGEAVGMG
+520 
-528 AIANNPEHNS
+528 
-538 FEMPYRDYLRVD
+538 
-550 NDSPSGV
+550 
-557 AWTEPWDD
+557 
-565 MTTAYGSQFPV
+565 
-576 LIGTAGI
+576 
-583 TWELPVYSDVASELV
+583 
-598 VPYGLMTQAMYI
+598 
-610 QANKITMLEN
+610 
-620 QAKLFSRGVNNTNSN
+620 AKLFSRGVNNTNSN

-677 MDSANQKNLYDA
+677 MDSTNQKNLYDA

-807 ADVIIENVSNDS
+807 ADVIIDNVSNDS

-862 ATGEYGAGIKAAVI
+862 ATGVYGAGIKAAVI

-953 SNDAI
+953 SNGAI
-958 TGRSAFMQELG
+958 SGSAFMQELG

-993 NATYINEGDDV
+993 NATYINDG
-1004 MYEYGTNWF
+1004 
-1013 TKIPEGAT
+1013 
-1021 VLVQNAGKAPLQG
+1021 
-1034 CICLTD
+1034 
-1040 DELTEQFNQ
+1040 
-1049 YNNGVVGF
+1049 
-1057 EYQNGDLD
+1057 
-1065 MALFA
+1065 
-1070 NVLNHKIHQTDEYT
+1070 
-1084 FISNFIFSRS
+1084 
-1094 LTQTAYEG
+1094 
-1102 TAQPENPDPVN
+1102 
-1113 PGKPEEPGKP
+1113 
-1123 DAPKTGD
+1123 PKTGD

>member
-1 MQLAAGCGDGPA
+1 MQLAAGGGNGPA

-61 ASVADVA
+61 AGVADVA
-68 KDTRAP
+68 KDTRSP

-255 AAMDTDLYV
+255 AATDTDLYV
-264 SKESMGQTT
+264 AKESMGQTT
-273 TDGYDMPYLI
+273 VDGYDMPYLI

-304 PDLVLTKLANGDFD
+304 PDLALTKLANGDFD

-378 AVPEQIKD
+378 AVPEQIKN

-453 GQGYDPNRD
+453 SQGYDPNRD

-500 CTPPHEPNYEYDLID
+500 CTPPHEPNYEYDLIA

-538 FEMPYRDYLRVD
+538 FEMPHRDYLRVD

-704 VASKEF
+704 VAGKEF

-807 ADVIIENVSNDS
+807 ADVIIDNVSNDS

-838 GSEKGNFI
+838 GSEKGNFV

-862 ATGEYGAGIKAAVI
+862 ATGVYGAGIKAAVI

-953 SNDAI
+953 STGAI
-958 TGRSAFMQELG
+958 SGSAFMQELG

-1004 MYEYGTNWF
+1004 MYEYGTYWF
-1013 TKIPEGAT
+1013 TKLPEGAT

-1040 DELTEQFNQ
+1040 DELTAQFNQ

-1094 LTQTAYEG
+1094 LTTTAYEG
-1102 TAQPENPDPVN
+1102 VAQPENPDPVN
-1113 PGKPEEPGKP
+1113 PGKPEKPGKP

-1130 SSNIIVWVLAASF
+1130 TSSIIVWVLAASF
-1143 SCVMIPAAVTLKRKA
+1143 TVVMIPMTVTLKRKA

>member
-1 MQLAAGCGDGPA
+1 MTADG
-13 APSDDPKDH
+13 KD
-22 HGKEREEKEKTMQH
+22 
-36 KRSRLSTKILAFVLI
+36 I
-51 LALVFPASAF
+51 ASCH
-61 ASVADVA
+61 A
-68 KDTRAP
+68 K
-74 GKSLANTYPA
+74 
-84 YTDIEWQISLAEN
+84 
-97 AQAMVTVPTNMTEE
+97 V
-111 ELGTALSGDLTLSLD
+111 
-126 RDSTRGYLNPEKFP
+126 
-140 YPYQGGALDTWM
+140 
-152 TQWTKDKQPQNLFRV
+152 
-167 TEMGISVDEAGKV
+167 
-180 SLKLWIDINC
+180 
-190 YFGNRSGNV
+190 
-199 DYSAPHSNG
+199 
-208 GAYLDLCGYYTLN
+208 
-221 VTAGDEA
+221 
-228 VGSIHTKIVPYDSFR
+228 VPYDSFR

-249 DDIDAL
+249 DDLEAL
-255 AAMDTDLYV
+255 AATDTDLYV

-304 PDLVLTKLANGDFD
+304 PDLALTKLANGDFD

-324 FASNVHSN
+324 FASNLHSN

-410 LDLEEYY
+410 LDLAAYY
-417 NVKNNEVNVKE
+417 NVQENRVNVKE

-500 CTPPHEPNYEYDLID
+500 CTPPHEPNYEYDLI
-515 KQFIQ
+515 
-520 LGEAVGMG
+520 
-528 AIANNPEHNS
+528 
-538 FEMPYRDYLRVD
+538 
-550 NDSPSGV
+550 
-557 AWTEPWDD
+557 
-565 MTTAYGSQFPV
+565 
-576 LIGTAGI
+576 
-583 TWELPVYSDVASELV
+583 
-598 VPYGLMTQAMYI
+598 
-610 QANKITMLEN
+610 
-620 QAKLFSRGVNNTNSN
+620 AKLFSRGVNNTNSN

-677 MDSANQKNLYDA
+677 MDSTNQKNLYDA

-704 VASKEF
+704 VASKES

-807 ADVIIENVSNDS
+807 ADVIIDNVSNDS

-862 ATGEYGAGIKAAVI
+862 ATGVYGAGIKAAVI

-953 SNDAI
+953 SNGAI
-958 TGRSAFMQELG
+958 SGSAFMQELG

-993 NATYINEGDDV
+993 NATYINDG
-1004 MYEYGTNWF
+1004 
-1013 TKIPEGAT
+1013 
-1021 VLVQNAGKAPLQG
+1021 
-1034 CICLTD
+1034 
-1040 DELTEQFNQ
+1040 
-1049 YNNGVVGF
+1049 
-1057 EYQNGDLD
+1057 
-1065 MALFA
+1065 
-1070 NVLNHKIHQTDEYT
+1070 
-1084 FISNFIFSRS
+1084 
-1094 LTQTAYEG
+1094 
-1102 TAQPENPDPVN
+1102 
-1113 PGKPEEPGKP
+1113 
-1123 DAPKTGD
+1123 PKTGD